1 MSAKGNEPRHRLLC
15 LGAVLLLALSLL
27 LGAGAAV
34 GSADDPLVTRGWVD
48 QYIASQLAPFE
59 ARLEKAASQMPEV
72 PSIKLWIGRDYLLNG
87 EEKVSLDSKPYL
99 GETGRTMVPLRALG
113 EAIGAEFNWE
123 NSTKRVVY
131 TKGDKEVVLWVGRA
145 EVQVN
150 GQKMTTDCAPE
161 LVSGRLMVP
170 LRVITENLG
179 FHLIWSNEQKMAS
192 LLYLGG

>member
-1 MSAKGNEPRHRLLC
+1 MSAKGSEPRHRLLC

-48 QYIASQLAPFE
+48 QYIASQL
-59 ARLEKAASQMPEV
+59 PEV

-113 EAIGAEFNWE
+113 EAIGAEFNWD

>member
-1 MSAKGNEPRHRLLC
+1 MSAKRNELRHWLRRF
-15 LGAVLLLALSLL
+15 GAVMLLGLALL

-48 QYIASQLAPFE
+48 QYIASQLAPIE
-59 ARLEKAASQMPEV
+59 ARLEQAASQMPDV
-72 PSIKLWIGRDYLLNG
+72 LNIKLWIGRDYLMNG

-113 EAIGAEFNWE
+113 EAIGAEFDWDGT
-123 NSTKRVVY
+123 TKRVVY
-131 TKGDKEVVLWVGRA
+131 TKGGREVVLWVGRA

-150 GQKMTTDCAPE
+150 GEKMETDCAPE

>member
-1 MSAKGNEPRHRLLC
+1 MAKGNELRHRMPRWS
-15 LGAVLLLALSLL
+15 AVLLLAMALL

-48 QYIASQLAPFE
+48 QYIASQLAPLE
-59 ARLEKAASQMPEV
+59 ARLEQAASQMPEV
-72 PSIKLWIGRDYLLNG
+72 PSITLWIGRDYLLNG

-113 EAIGAEFNWE
+113 EAIGAEFNWDGD
-123 NSTKRVVY
+123 TKRVVY

-150 GQKMTTDCAPE
+150 GEKLATDCAPE

-179 FHLIWSNEQKMAS
+179 FHLIWNSEQKMAS